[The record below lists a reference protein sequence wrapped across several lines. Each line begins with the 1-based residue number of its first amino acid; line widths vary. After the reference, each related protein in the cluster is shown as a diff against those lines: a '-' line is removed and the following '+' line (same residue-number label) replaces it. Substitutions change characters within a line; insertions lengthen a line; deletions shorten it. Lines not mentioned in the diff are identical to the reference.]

1 MTTLDLS
8 FIGIYLAAMLAI
20 GLYANRK
27 DKGTENY
34 YVGGRKQNSVTIMC
48 LWVSCWIG
56 GASVIGT
63 STKGYDM
70 GITAVWYV
78 GMTAVGC
85 LLFSLLLS
93 EKIKRIGDKLQHIT
107 YPEFIESRYDGR
119 ARLVATVCTLLGMIG
134 VTASQLVA
142 AGEIL
147 NTLTNLGIGRSFLIA
162 SAILIAYTALGGF
175 MAVVY
180 TDWVQVGLLVL
191 GILIGVP
198 FAAKATGGI
207 GAVRALPASFF
218 DLGAWGWPTIIAFA
232 VSTVLSFFTTMDSYT
247 RCISAKT
254 PAVARR
260 GGVLAALLIIP
271 LAFCSTYEGMAT
283 RLLIPELPEGTNAM
297 TNLILLTFPT
307 GVKGIVIV
315 GILAAIMSSG
325 DVAIITGSANI
336 TRDIYQRYIKPDA
349 SERSMSRLSIA
360 ASAAMGIISALIAW
374 FMQDILNIL
383 FITLT
388 ILSAGLFFPTMMGFI
403 WKRGNSHAAFY
414 SILFS
419 TITVIGWYI
428 CKSIGLGGVFDIDS
442 LWPGLLVSG
451 AIYFLVSVFG
461 NQSEEETRR
470 IEEFLSIGKTQKES
484 TEA

>member
-1 MTTLDLS
+1 
-8 FIGIYLAAMLAI
+8 MLAI
-20 GLYANRK
+20 GVFANRK

-34 YVGGRKQNSVTIMC
+34 YVGGRKQNPVTIMC

-78 GMTAVGC
+78 GMTAMGC

-93 EKIKRIGDKLQHIT
+93 EKVKRIGDKLQHIT

-119 ARLVATVCTLLGMIG
+119 ARLVATICTLFGMIG

-147 NTLTNLGIGRSFLIA
+147 NTLTQLGLGKSFLIA
-162 SAILIAYTALGGF
+162 SVVLIAYTALGGF

-191 GILIGVP
+191 GIVIGVP

-207 GAVRALPASFF
+207 SAVRALPASYF
-218 DLGAWGWPTIIAFA
+218 DLGAWGWPTIIA

-247 RCISAKT
+247 RCISAKS
-254 PAVARR
+254 PAVAKR
-260 GGVLAALLIIP
+260 GGIYAALLIIP

-283 RLLIPELPEGTNAM
+283 KLLIPDLPAGTNVM
-297 TNLILLTFPT
+297 TNLILMTFPS
-307 GVKGIVIV
+307 GIKGIVIV

-325 DVAIITGSANI
+325 DIAIITGSANI
-336 TRDIYQRYIKPDA
+336 TRDIYLRYINPQA
-349 SERSMSRLSIA
+349 SEQKISQTLLS
-360 ASAAMGIISALIAW
+360 S
-374 FMQDILNIL
+374 
-383 FITLT
+383 LT
-388 ILSAGLFFPTMMGFI
+388 P
-403 WKRGNSHAAFY
+403 
-414 SILFS
+414 
-419 TITVIGWYI
+419 
-428 CKSIGLGGVFDIDS
+428 
-442 LWPGLLVSG
+442 
-451 AIYFLVSVFG
+451 
-461 NQSEEETRR
+461 
-470 IEEFLSIGKTQKES
+470 S
-484 TEA
+484 TENS

>member
-1 MTTLDLS
+1 MTTIDLGL
-8 FIGIYLAAMLAI
+8 IGIYLAAMLAI
-20 GLYANRK
+20 GFYANRK

-93 EKIKRIGDKLQHIT
+93 KKIKRIGDKLQHIT

-119 ARLVATVCTLLGMIG
+119 ARLVATVCTLFGMIG

-147 NTLTNLGIGRSFLIA
+147 NTLTQLGIGKSFLIA
-162 SAILIAYTALGGF
+162 AVVLIAYTALGGF
-175 MAVVY
+175 MAVIY
-180 TDWVQVGLLVL
+180 TDWVQVGLLVF
-191 GILIGVP
+191 GILVGVP
-198 FAAKATGGI
+198 FAARATGGI
-207 GAVRALPASFF
+207 DAIRALPASYF

-260 GGVLAALLIIP
+260 GGILAALLIIP

-283 RLLIPELPEGTNAM
+283 KLLIPELPEGTNAM
-297 TNLILLTFPT
+297 TNLILLTFPS
-307 GVKGIVIV
+307 GIKGIVIV

-325 DVAIITGSANI
+325 DIAIITGSANI
-336 TRDIYQRYIKPDA
+336 TYDIYQRYINSNA
-349 SERSMSRLSIA
+349 SEQRLSRLGIA
-360 ASAAMGIISALIAW
+360 ASACIGITSALIAW
-374 FMQDILNIL
+374 FMQDIMNIL

-388 ILSAGLFFPTMMGFI
+388 ILSAGLFFPTVMGFV
-403 WKRGNSHAAFY
+403 WKRGNSQAAFY
-414 SILFS
+414 SILVS
-419 TITVIGWYI
+419 TVTVIGWYI
-428 CKSIGLGGVFDIDS
+428 CKSMGLGDIFNVDC
-442 LWPGLLVSG
+442 LWPGLLASG
-451 AIYFLVSVFG
+451 TIYFLASLFG
-461 NQSEEETRR
+461 KQSEEER
-470 IEEFLSIGKTQKES
+470 IRVEEFLAIGKTQKES
-484 TEA
+484 A

>member
-1 MTTLDLS
+1 
-8 FIGIYLAAMLAI
+8 MLAI
-20 GLYANRK
+20 GVFANRK

-34 YVGGRKQNSVTIMC
+34 YVGGRKQNPVTIMC

-78 GMTAVGC
+78 GMTAMGC

-93 EKIKRIGDKLQHIT
+93 EKVKRIGDKLQHIT

-119 ARLVATVCTLLGMIG
+119 ARLVATICTLFGMIG

-147 NTLTNLGIGRSFLIA
+147 NTLTQLGLGKSFLIA
-162 SAILIAYTALGGF
+162 SVVLIAYTALGGF

-191 GILIGVP
+191 GIVIGVP

-207 GAVRALPASFF
+207 SAVRALPASYF

-247 RCISAKT
+247 RCISAKS
-254 PAVARR
+254 PAVAKR
-260 GGVLAALLIIP
+260 GGIYAALLIIP

-283 RLLIPELPEGTNAM
+283 KLLIPDLPAGTNVM
-297 TNLILLTFPT
+297 TNLILMTFPS
-307 GVKGIVIV
+307 GIKGIVIV

-336 TRDIYQRYIKPDA
+336 TRDIYLRYINPQA
-349 SERSMSRLSIA
+349 SEQKISRLGIA
-360 ASAAMGIISALIAW
+360 ASAVIGITSALIAW
-374 FMQDILNIL
+374 FMQDIMNIM

-388 ILSAGLFFPTMMGFI
+388 ILSAGLFFPTVMGFV
-403 WKRGNSHAAFY
+403 WKRGNSQAAFY
-414 SILFS
+414 SILVA
-419 TITVIGWYI
+419 TVTVISWYI
-428 CKSIGLGGVFDIDS
+428 CKSCGLGSVFQIDC
-442 LWPGLLVSG
+442 LWPGLITSG
-451 AIYFLVSVFG
+451 AIYFLVSIFG
-461 NQSEEETRR
+461 RQSDEERAR
-470 IEEFLSIGKTQKES
+470 VEEFLSIGKAQE
-484 TEA
+484 E

>member
-1 MTTLDLS
+1 
-8 FIGIYLAAMLAI
+8 MLAI
-20 GLYANRK
+20 GVFANRK

-34 YVGGRKQNSVTIMC
+34 YVGGRRQNPVTIMC

-78 GMTAVGC
+78 GMTAMGC

-93 EKIKRIGDKLQHIT
+93 EKVKRIGDKLQHIT

-119 ARLVATVCTLLGMIG
+119 ARLVATICTLFGMIG

-147 NTLTNLGIGRSFLIA
+147 NTLTQLGLGKSFLIA
-162 SAILIAYTALGGF
+162 SVVLIAYTALGGF

-180 TDWVQVGLLVL
+180 TDLVQVGLLVL
-191 GILIGVP
+191 GIVIGVP

-207 GAVRALPASFF
+207 SAVRALPASYF

-247 RCISAKT
+247 RCISAKS
-254 PAVARR
+254 PAVAKR
-260 GGVLAALLIIP
+260 GGIYAALLIIP

-283 RLLIPELPEGTNAM
+283 KLLIPDLPAGTNVM
-297 TNLILLTFPT
+297 TNLILMTFPS
-307 GVKGIVIV
+307 GIKGIVIV

-336 TRDIYQRYIKPDA
+336 TRDIYLRYINPQA
-349 SERSMSRLSIA
+349 SERKISRLGIA
-360 ASAAMGIISALIAW
+360 ASAVIGITSALIAW
-374 FMQDILNIL
+374 FMQDIMNIM

-388 ILSAGLFFPTMMGFI
+388 ILSAGLFFPTVMGFV
-403 WKRGNSHAAFY
+403 WKRGNSQAAFY
-414 SILFS
+414 SILVA
-419 TITVIGWYI
+419 TVTVISWYI
-428 CKSIGLGGVFDIDS
+428 CKSSGLGSVFQIDC
-442 LWPGLLVSG
+442 LWPGLITSG
-451 AIYFLVSVFG
+451 AIYFLVSIFG
-461 NQSEEETRR
+461 RQSDEERAR
-470 IEEFLSIGKTQKES
+470 VEEFLSIGKAQE
-484 TEA
+484 E

>member
-1 MTTLDLS
+1 MRTIDFC
-8 FIGIYLAAMLAI
+8 FIGIYLVAMLAI
-20 GLYANRK
+20 GVFANRK

-34 YVGGRKQNSVTIMC
+34 YVGGRKQNPVTIMC

-78 GMTAVGC
+78 GMTAMGC

-93 EKIKRIGDKLQHIT
+93 EKVKRIGDKLQHIT

-119 ARLVATVCTLLGMIG
+119 ARLVATICTLFGMIG

-147 NTLTNLGIGRSFLIA
+147 NTLTQLGLGKSFLIA
-162 SAILIAYTALGGF
+162 SVVLIAYTALGGF

-191 GILIGVP
+191 GIVIGVP

-207 GAVRALPASFF
+207 SAVRALPASYF

-247 RCISAKT
+247 RCISAKS
-254 PAVARR
+254 PAVAKR
-260 GGVLAALLIIP
+260 GGIYAALLIIP

-283 RLLIPELPEGTNAM
+283 KLLIPDLPAGTNVM
-297 TNLILLTFPT
+297 TNLILMTFPS
-307 GVKGIVIV
+307 GIKGIVIV

-325 DVAIITGSANI
+325 DIAIITGSANI
-336 TRDIYQRYIKPDA
+336 TRDIYLRYINPQA
-349 SERSMSRLSIA
+349 SEQKISRLGIA
-360 ASAAMGIISALIAW
+360 ASSVIGITSALIAW
-374 FMQDILNIL
+374 FMQDIMNIM

-388 ILSAGLFFPTMMGFI
+388 ILSAGLFFPTVMGFV
-403 WKRGNSHAAFY
+403 WKRGNSQAAFY
-414 SILFS
+414 SILVA
-419 TITVIGWYI
+419 TVTVISWYI
-428 CKSIGLGGVFDIDS
+428 CKSSGLGSVFQIDC
-442 LWPGLLVSG
+442 LWPGLITSG
-451 AIYFLVSVFG
+451 AIYFLVSIFG
-461 NQSEEETRR
+461 RQSDEERAR
-470 IEEFLSIGKTQKES
+470 VEEFLSIGKAQE
-484 TEA
+484 E

>member
-1 MTTLDLS
+1 MGKIDLA
-8 FIGIYLAAMLAI
+8 FIGLYLVAMLAI

-34 YVGGRKQNSVTIMC
+34 YVGGRRQGALSIMC

-85 LLFSLLLS
+85 MLFSLVLS
-93 EKIKRIGDKLQHIT
+93 KKIKLIGDKLQHIT

-119 ARLVATVCTLLGMIG
+119 ARLVATVCTLFGMIG

-147 NTLTNLGIGRSFLIA
+147 NTLTHLGLGTSFLIA
-162 SAILIAYTALGGF
+162 SAVLIAYTSMGGF

-180 TDWVQVGLLVL
+180 TDWAQVALLVL
-191 GILIGVP
+191 GIIIGVP

-207 GAVRALPASFF
+207 GAVAALPESYF

-247 RCISAKT
+247 RCLSAKS
-254 PAVARR
+254 PAVAKR
-260 GGVLAALLIIP
+260 GGIYAALLIIP

-283 RLLIPELPEGTNAM
+283 KLLIPQLPEGTNAM
-297 TNLILLTFPT
+297 TNLILLTFPS
-307 GVKGIVIV
+307 GIKGIVIV

-336 TRDIYQRYIKPDA
+336 TRDIYQRYINPNA
-349 SERSMSRLSIA
+349 SEKTVSRLGMIA
-360 ASAAMGIISALIAW
+360 SVVIGLVSALIAW
-374 FMQDILNIL
+374 FMQDIMNIL

-388 ILSAGLFFPTMMGFI
+388 ILSAGLFFPTFMGFV
-403 WKRGNSHAAFY
+403 WKRGNATAAFL
-414 SILFS
+414 SILIA
-419 TITVIGWYI
+419 TVTVIGWYI
-428 CKSIGLGGVFDIDS
+428 CQSLGLGGIFNVDC
-442 LWPGLLVSG
+442 LWPGLIASG
-451 AIYFLVSVFG
+451 VIYFAVSFFG
-461 NQSEEETRR
+461 GQSESERAR
-470 IEEFLSIGKTQKES
+470 IEEFLSLGKES
-484 TEA
+484 

>member
-1 MTTLDLS
+1 
-8 FIGIYLAAMLAI
+8 MLAI
-20 GLYANRK
+20 GVFANRK

-34 YVGGRKQNSVTIMC
+34 YVGGRKQNPVTIMC

-78 GMTAVGC
+78 GMTAMGC

-93 EKIKRIGDKLQHIT
+93 EKVKRIGDKLQHIT

-119 ARLVATVCTLLGMIG
+119 ARLVATICTLFGMIG

-147 NTLTNLGIGRSFLIA
+147 NTLTQLGLGKSFLIA
-162 SAILIAYTALGGF
+162 SVVLIAYTALGGF

-191 GILIGVP
+191 GIVIGVP

-207 GAVRALPASFF
+207 SAVRALPASYF

-247 RCISAKT
+247 RCISAKS
-254 PAVARR
+254 PAVAKR
-260 GGVLAALLIIP
+260 GGIYAALLIIP

-283 RLLIPELPEGTNAM
+283 KLLIPDLPAGTNVM
-297 TNLILLTFPT
+297 TNLILMTFPS
-307 GVKGIVIV
+307 GIKGIVIV

-325 DVAIITGSANI
+325 DIAIITGSANI
-336 TRDIYQRYIKPDA
+336 TRDIAPR
-349 SERSMSRLSIA
+349 
-360 ASAAMGIISALIAW
+360 
-374 FMQDILNIL
+374 
-383 FITLT
+383 
-388 ILSAGLFFPTMMGFI
+388 
-403 WKRGNSHAAFY
+403 H
-414 SILFS
+414 
-419 TITVIGWYI
+419 
-428 CKSIGLGGVFDIDS
+428 
-442 LWPGLLVSG
+442 
-451 AIYFLVSVFG
+451 
-461 NQSEEETRR
+461 RR
-470 IEEFLSIGKTQKES
+470 ICRHRHHQRTDRMVYAGYHEHHVHNADHPLGRPVFPDRYGLCLEARQFSGRILQHPCGDRHGHQLVYLQKLRPWQRFSDRLPLARPHHLRRDLLPCLHFRQAERRGTCPGRRIS
-484 TEA
+484 LHRQGAGRIDTKNVIPLLAG